1 MNKIKNL
8 KEKEAAI
15 KAEMVSLSEIEGRAL
30 NSDEVT
36 RSKELLTEL
45 SNVQHSIELQERMA
59 EFEVEAVEAEVL
71 PAVVEVKPM
80 EAFETYLRKGNRGL
94 DAETRAN
101 LVSASDANGGYIVPD
116 EFKSELYEALKF
128 YSNVMDVA
136 SIVNTSHGRNIDMP
150 TIDETSVVAGWGTES
165 QLVTP
170 TDMTFGSVQIGANM
184 LRTMVLLSIEL
195 IQDNDVNLTG
205 QIARLFADRFGR
217 ALEEAFT
224 NGSGVGVNPEGFMT
238 NITTGVTA
246 ASATAFTR
254 EELVGLI
261 HSVDK
266 AYRANPSFRMVMNDA
281 TLAEIRKLAFGTG
294 DDRPLYQEGNATAG
308 EPTRVE
314 GVPVIINNAMPD
326 VATGAKPIAVADF
339 SKFIIRQA
347 GSYNFR
353 RLDERYADNLQVA
366 FLGYSRFDS
375 KVIDASAFRCLEMA

>member
-1 MNKIKNL
+1 MKLKNL
-8 KEKEAAI
+8 KEREAAI
-15 KAEMVSLSEIEGRAL
+15 KAELKTLSEVENRAL
-30 NSDEVT
+30 NADEVAM
-36 RSKELLTEL
+36 SQELIAEL
-45 SNVQHSIELQERMA
+45 NNVSHSIELQERMA
-59 EFEVEAVEAEVL
+59 EFDVEAVEAEVL
-71 PAVVEVKPM
+71 PAVVEVNPM
-80 EAFETYLRKGNRGL
+80 EAFETYLRQGNRGL
-94 DAETRAN
+94 NAETRAN

-184 LRTMVLLSIEL
+184 LRTMVLLSVEL

-238 NITTGVTA
+238 NINTGVTA

-326 VATGAKPIAVADF
+326 VATGNKPIAVADF

>member
-1 MNKIKNL
+1 
-8 KEKEAAI
+8 
-15 KAEMVSLSEIEGRAL
+15 
-30 NSDEVT
+30 
-36 RSKELLTEL
+36 
-45 SNVQHSIELQERMA
+45 
-59 EFEVEAVEAEVL
+59 
-71 PAVVEVKPM
+71 
-80 EAFETYLRKGNRGL
+80 
-94 DAETRAN
+94 
-101 LVSASDANGGYIVPD
+101 
-116 EFKSELYEALKF
+116 
-128 YSNVMDVA
+128 MDVA
-136 SIVNTSHGRNIDMP
+136 TVINTSHGRLIDMP
-150 TIDETSVVAGWGTES
+150 TIDETAVTAAWGTES
-165 QLVTP
+165 ALLSS
-170 TDMTFGSVQIGANM
+170 TDMTFNNVSIGANM

-195 IQDNDVNLTG
+195 VQDNDVNLTG
-205 QIARLFADRFGR
+205 QLAKLFADRFGR
-217 ALEEAFT
+217 SLEEAFT
-224 NGSGVGVNPEGFMT
+224 NGNGTAPNPLGYM
-238 NITTGVTA
+238 NGITTGVTA

-326 VATGAKPIAVADF
+326 VATGNKPIAVADF

-375 KVIDASAFRCLEMA
+375 KVIDASAFRCL